1 MFFFLI
7 LFVVLFQLLW
17 TKLILSEFWQLWI
30 IWPQCSR
37 VMEMWQYL
45 GVRLISCSVT
55 NPNLTILGYEKE
67 PHFWVWLVV
76 ETIHWR
82 HTCPPTPTPLL
93 RNKKPLTK
101 LEICRHNTRGPVRQE
116 NRMLS
121 IARLSCACKCSD
133 WAYPPKQCRKAVM
146 YVVRYHNT
154 NLAPI
159 TLEFRGLREKFQIRC
174 RAGESVGKLFHKTGC
189 ICSFASC
196 P

>member
-1 MFFFLI
+1 M
-7 LFVVLFQLLW
+7 VLFQLLW

-67 PHFWVWLVV
+67 PHFLGLVGGWNDPLA
-76 ETIHWR
+76 THL
-82 HTCPPTPTPLL
+82 PPHPLL
-93 RNKKPLTK
+93 TNKKPLTK

-133 WAYPPKQCRKAVM
+133 LSVPTKTMQESSYVCCQVPQHQFGSNYFGIQGIYLNALSFQCFLCFFVLGLAVLKIIGRKS
-146 YVVRYHNT
+146 T
-154 NLAPI
+154 
-159 TLEFRGLREKFQIRC
+159 TLWRI
-174 RAGESVGKLFHKTGC
+174 
-189 ICSFASC
+189 
-196 P
+196 